1 MEALSAS
8 AVRAVDQTG
17 SLILQQSI
25 NGLTI
30 GCIYALVALG
40 YSMVYG
46 VLELLNFAHG
56 ELFMLGAYVAIFI
69 LGGLAAHGPVPLG
82 LLVIVLGLCFL
93 AGMFFS
99 SFLGVIIEK
108 VAYRPLRYASRLAP
122 ILTALGV
129 SILLQNT
136 TMLVAGRRP
145 WYFPAVFPVK
155 TYVFAGAHMTNLQI
169 FIILTA
175 AGLMMGLHYLVNRTD
190 YGLAIRA
197 VAEDKDT
204 ASLMGIELDR
214 TISSVFVIGPALGA
228 AAGVLFSLYYGVAF
242 FNMGFL
248 AGIKA
253 FTAAVLGG
261 IGNIPGAMLGGLLLG
276 VLEAIGAGILPIV
289 SHGVLGAEYKDIFAF
304 VVLIC
309 VLVFKPTGL
318 MGERVGR

>member
-1 MEALSAS
+1 
-8 AVRAVDQTG
+8 VDQTL
-17 SLILQQSI
+17 SLLLQQLI

-56 ELFMLGAYVAIFI
+56 ELFMLGAYVAIFL
-69 LGGLAAHGPVPLG
+69 LGGLALHGPVPLG
-82 LLVIVLGLCFL
+82 LLVAVLALCFV
-93 AGMFFS
+93 AGMFVS
-99 SFLGVIIEK
+99 SSLGVIIERA
-108 VAYRPLRYASRLAP
+108 AYRPLRYASRLAP
-122 ILTALGV
+122 ILTAIGV
-129 SILLQNT
+129 SIFLQNA

-145 WYFPAVFPVK
+145 WYFPHVFPSR
-155 TYVFAGAHMTNLQI
+155 TYTLAGAHVTNLQL
-169 FIILTA
+169 FILIIA
-175 AGLMMGLHYLVNRTD
+175 AGLMVALHYLVNRTD

-228 AAGVLFSLYYGVAF
+228 AAGLLFSLYYGVAF

-261 IGNIPGAMLGGLLLG
+261 IRNIPRAMLGGLLLG
-276 VLEAIGAGILPIV
+276 VLEAIRTGILPIV
-289 SHGVLGAEYKDIFAF
+289 SGGVLGAEYKDVFAF

>member
-1 MEALSAS
+1 MAALSLPGIG
-8 AVRAVDQTG
+8 AVGQIG
-17 SLILQQSI
+17 SLLLQQLI

-56 ELFMLGAYVAIFI
+56 ELFMLGAYVSIFI
-69 LGGLAAHGPVPLG
+69 LGGLVTKGPAPLG
-82 LLVIVLGLCFL
+82 VLIVVLGLCL
-93 AGMFFS
+93 VAGMFVS
-99 SFLGVIIEK
+99 SSLGVVIEK

-129 SILLQNT
+129 SIFLQNT

-145 WYFPAVFPVK
+145 WYFPNVFPTR
-155 TYVFAGAHMTNLQI
+155 TYTFADAQATNLQLV
-169 FIILTA
+169 ILLVA
-175 AGLMMGLHYLVNRTD
+175 AGLMVGLHYLVNRTN

-197 VAEDKDT
+197 VAEDKDV
-204 ASLMGIELDR
+204 ASLMGIDLDR
-214 TISSVFVIGPALGA
+214 TISSVFVIGPSLGA
-228 AAGVLFSLYYGVAF
+228 AAGLLFSLYYGVAF

-276 VLEAIGAGILPIV
+276 VLEAVGAGILPIV
-289 SHGVLGAEYKDIFAF
+289 SHGVVGAEYKDIFAF
-304 VVLIC
+304 VVLIG

>member
-1 MEALSAS
+1 MAALSLPGIG
-8 AVRAVDQTG
+8 AVDQIG
-17 SLILQQSI
+17 GLLLQQLI

-69 LGGLAAHGPVPLG
+69 LGGLVTKGPAPLG
-82 LLVIVLGLCFL
+82 ILIVVLGLCL
-93 AGMFFS
+93 VAGMFVS
-99 SFLGVIIEK
+99 SSLGVVIEK

-129 SILLQNT
+129 SIFLQNT

-145 WYFPAVFPVK
+145 WYFPNIFPTR
-155 TYVFAGAHMTNLQI
+155 TYTFADAHATNLQLL
-169 FIILTA
+169 ILIVA
-175 AGLMMGLHYLVNRTD
+175 AGLMVGLHYLVNRTN

-197 VAEDKDT
+197 VAEDKDV
-204 ASLMGIELDR
+204 ASLMGIDLDR
-214 TISSVFVIGPALGA
+214 TISSVFVIGPSLGA
-228 AAGVLFSLYYGVAF
+228 AAGLLFSLYYGVAF

-276 VLEAIGAGILPIV
+276 VLEAVGAGILPIV
-289 SHGVLGAEYKDIFAF
+289 SHGVVGAEYKDIFAF
-304 VVLIC
+304 VVLIG

>member
-1 MEALSAS
+1 VE
-8 AVRAVDQTG
+8 QTVT
-17 SLILQQSI
+17 LILQQTI

-82 LLVIVLGLCFL
+82 LLVAILALCFL

-99 SFLGVIIEK
+99 STLGVIIEK

-129 SILLQNT
+129 SIILQNT

-145 WYFPAVFPVK
+145 WYFPNVFPTS
-155 TYVFAGAHMTNLQI
+155 TYIVSGAHITNLQI
-169 FIILTA
+169 IIMLIA
-175 AGLMMGLHYLVNRTD
+175 AGLMVGLHYLVNRTN

-228 AAGVLFSLYYGVAF
+228 AAGLLFSLYYGVAF

-261 IGNIPGAMLGGLLLG
+261 IGNIPGAMVGGLLLG

-289 SHGVLGAEYKDIFAF
+289 SLGVLGAEYKDIFAF

-318 MGERVGR
+318 LGERVGR

>member
-1 MEALSAS
+1 M
-8 AVRAVDQTG
+8 DQIG
-17 SLILQQSI
+17 SLLLQQLI

-69 LGGLAAHGPVPLG
+69 LGGLVTKGAAPLG
-82 LLVIVLGLCFL
+82 VLIAVLGLCL
-93 AGMFFS
+93 VAGMCVS
-99 SFLGVIIEK
+99 SSLGVVIEK

-129 SILLQNT
+129 SIFLQNT

-145 WYFPAVFPVK
+145 WYFPNVLPTR
-155 TYVFAGAHMTNLQI
+155 TYTIADAHATNLQLV
-169 FIILTA
+169 ILLVA
-175 AGLMMGLHYLVNRTD
+175 AGLMVGLHYLVNRTD

-197 VAEDKDT
+197 VAEDKDV
-204 ASLMGIELDR
+204 ASLMGVDLDR
-214 TISSVFVIGPALGA
+214 TISSVFVIGPSLGA
-228 AAGVLFSLYYGVAF
+228 AAGLLFSLYYGVAF

-289 SHGVLGAEYKDIFAF
+289 SRGLLGAEYKDIFAF
-304 VVLIC
+304 VVLIG